1 MRIGLLEREER
12 MRDVKL
18 HKGVVFEG
26 EGERKDETLR
36 INEIEIIEN
45 IYLVQSSEERN
56 CNDSDAHR

>member
-18 HKGVVFEG
+18 HKGLVFEG

-36 INEIEIIEN
+36 INRN
-45 IYLVQSSEERN
+45 RNNRKYLPRSIK
-56 CNDSDAHR
+56 